1 MEECELTLKDLQKI
15 QESFNR
21 ILTAI
26 FHQRIDYPVS
36 TGPESMK
43 KRNDEDLDPKSAK
56 TYPLGLKKNK
66 KGGPKAI
73 DGIGAS

>member
-36 TGPESMK
+36 TGSESPL
-43 KRNDEDLDPKSAK
+43 KRNDEDLDSKPAK
-56 TYPLGLKKNK
+56 TYPLRLRKNK
-66 KGGPKAI
+66 KGGSKDI
-73 DGIGAS
+73 DRIGVS